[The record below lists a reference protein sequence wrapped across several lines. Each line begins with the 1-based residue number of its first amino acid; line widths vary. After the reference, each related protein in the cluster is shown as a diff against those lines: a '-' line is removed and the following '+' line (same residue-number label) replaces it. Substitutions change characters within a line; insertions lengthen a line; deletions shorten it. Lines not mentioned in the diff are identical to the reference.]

1 MKNIAILV
9 LAAGKSSR
17 MNTIKQ
23 LEKID
28 SKTLLEVTLDKVKPI
43 SSDNVFCVLG
53 ANADKIK
60 RAISIENVTFILNKN
75 YEIGLSSSIISGIN
89 YFKKKQLNFNGVF
102 ILLADQ
108 PAVEINYLKS
118 MLILFQKNDG
128 KIIASNY
135 GKKLGVPV
143 IFPEKYFKDLL
154 LIKGD
159 KGAKKFINDK
169 KDETICSEL
178 QTNLIDI
185 DTKEDL
191 LLYKNTILTKN

>member
-43 SSDNVFCVLG
+43 SSDNIFCVLG

>member
-43 SSDNVFCVLG
+43 SSDNIFCVLG

-159 KGAKKFINDK
+159 KGAKKFINDR

>member
-159 KGAKKFINDK
+159 KGAKKFINDR